1 MAKSFLK
8 SHQQEFSNNFKRRIC
23 LEVIL
28 PILPMV
34 CEAKVPTKH
43 PGNATLNAT
52 ITVVATLT
60 HVTKFQ
66 LHPKICD
73 GSELLLYLSE
83 ANLA

>member
-1 MAKSFLK
+1 
-8 SHQQEFSNNFKRRIC
+8 
-23 LEVIL
+23 
-28 PILPMV
+28 MV

-83 ANLA
+83 ANLT